1 MKNWKNFFLLAASFI
16 LLVSCEELNDIL
28 PDSEKVPAEISED
41 FSSRHPDASDVEW
54 EKEGDMWEGEF
65 EENGVEVSILYDA
78 DFNWVRTEREVSVDD
93 LPASVTEYIATNF
106 PDGEVEEAELFES
119 RDEGEGYIVEVEQGG
134 KEYELFFTL
143 DGDFIRQ
150 EVEEDDDDDD

>member
-1 MKNWKNFFLLAASFI
+1 MKKWKNFFLLAASSI
-16 LLVSCEELNDIL
+16 LLVSCEESNDIL
-28 PDSEKVPAEISED
+28 PGSAKVPAEILND
-41 FSSRHPDASDVEW
+41 FTDRHPDAQDVEW
-54 EKEGDMWEGEF
+54 EKEADMWEGEF

-78 DFNWVRTEREVSVDD
+78 DFNWVRTEREISVDD

-106 PDGEVEEAELFES
+106 PEGEMEEAELFES
-119 RDEGEGYIVEVEQGG
+119 RDEGDMYIVEVEQGE

-150 EVEEDDDDDD
+150 EVEEDDDDD